1 MADNEKA
8 NRCNEEV
15 VEVEPL
21 KALLTINWLLDKIK
35 MLLLHTARRTAAR
48 PQYRSDGG

>member
-1 MADNEKA
+1 MTLFNYLFSIFQTDPPVKGWDDMADNEKA

-21 KALLTINWLLDKIK
+21 KALLTINWLD
-35 MLLLHTARRTAAR
+35 
-48 PQYRSDGG
+48 QD

>member
-8 NRCNEEV
+8 NGCNEEV

-21 KALLTINWLLDKIK
+21 KAMLTINWLFDHDKDV
-35 MLLLHTARRTAAR
+35 LTA
-48 PQYRSDGG
+48 